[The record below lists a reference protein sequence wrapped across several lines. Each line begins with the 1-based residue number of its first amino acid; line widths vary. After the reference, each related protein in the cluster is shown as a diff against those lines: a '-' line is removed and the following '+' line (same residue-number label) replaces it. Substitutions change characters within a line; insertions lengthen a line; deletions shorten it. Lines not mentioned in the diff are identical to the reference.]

1 VGGFYRRHGV
11 ARLNERLLG
20 PCAGALGFGEA
31 PLRLRKLAFKGADA
45 LAARRAVR
53 LESLD
58 AKRPPSELL
67 HVVVLFRERFLG
79 LALDAALEHRELGA
93 QMVLF
98 RRQLGNREGK
108 LGLDAPTCET
118 LGAGVHGGQ
127 DHERDQGRGQEP
139 QPEDHDGFNHA
150 TASPVPTE
158 WPAPCH
164 ARV

>member
-1 VGGFYRRHGV
+1 M
-11 ARLNERLLG
+11 ARSCSET
-20 PCAGALGFGEA
+20 
-31 PLRLRKLAFKGADA
+31 RLRARSESRWRSAVSS
-45 LAARRAVR
+45 ARRAVR

-79 LALDAALEHRELGA
+79 LTLDAALEHRELGA

-108 LGLDAPTCET
+108 LGLDAPTRET

-164 ARV
+164 ARVRYSRAG